1 VLATIHPADWLAR
14 LRTLSPTVE
23 TYPLDPWGGTLFLLR
38 KHATAYAP

>member
-1 VLATIHPADWLAR
+1 
-14 LRTLSPTVE
+14 VE